1 MAELKGGERAQAAL
15 DELARK
21 LTGGP
26 LSLRVGFL
34 EDAKYDDGTPVATV
48 AAIDN
53 FGAPARGIPPRPFFS
68 DMIKAHAAEWGGN
81 LGAILEATD
90 NDAGRALNLLGLHI
104 AGQLQTS
111 IRETN
116 GPPNSPV
123 TNLLKQRFPTRDG
136 MTFADVL
143 QAWHDVA
150 AGNDSAPAGKP
161 LVWSGKMLESVRSE
175 VV

>member
-1 MAELKGGERAQAAL
+1 MVEVKGGDKAQAAL
-15 DELARK
+15 DKLAKK
-21 LTGGP
+21 LGGGP
-26 LSLRVGFL
+26 LSLKVGFL
-34 EDAKYDDGTPVATV
+34 QDAKYDDGTPVATV

-53 FGAPARGIPPRPFFS
+53 FGAPGRGIPPRPFFS
-68 DMIKAHAAEWGGN
+68 NMIKIHSKEWGDN
-81 LGAILEATD
+81 LAFILVASD
-90 NDAGRALNLLGLHI
+90 NDAGRSLNLLGLHI

-150 AGNDSAPAGKP
+150 AGETSAPAGKP

-175 VV
+175 VQ